1 VALVAVASSTRRVR
15 SVRFLVDGKQVAID
29 RRGVSDVFT
38 GTWNARFAL
47 RGTHAVTALATDAGG
62 RTFSATRTL
71 RVCH

>member
-1 VALVAVASSTRRVR
+1 M
-15 SVRFLVDGKQVAID
+15 RFLVDGKQVAID
-29 RRGVSDVFT
+29 RTGVSDVFT
-38 GTWNARFAL
+38 ATWNARFAL